1 MSISMYL
8 IIITVGCFVITWV
21 IRVAPFVLL
30 SKLDLPNGV
39 IKWLQFV
46 PICLFTALI
55 VEGMLDK
62 EERFGYTFN
71 VESIVVAIPTI
82 IIALV
87 TKSLT
92 ISVIVGMVVM
102 AMVRLLI

>member
-8 IIITVGCFVITWV
+8 IIIIIGCFAITWV
-21 IRVAPFVLL
+21 IRVAPFILL
-30 SKLDLPNGV
+30 AKLDLPNGV

-55 VEGMLDK
+55 VEGMLNK
-62 EERFGYTFN
+62 GEGFGYTFN

-92 ISVIVGMVVM
+92 ISVIAGMIVM
-102 AMVRLLI
+102 AMVRLLM